1 MTNNVLSKKRRDK
14 SWNSS
19 MFDVN
24 YEMMMMMMKWKSFGI
39 LFQIRSNPFSFNI
52 VIWLIFIVWCFS
64 LSIRDKFS
72 LMSKRW
78 KTLSTLDFSSL
89 LLIIILVFI
98 HLPDIYRLLNKHL
111 IRLVYAND
119 DWHVHSWDIEETGR
133 EKSFQLTLS
142 TISLYVHPLRNSNSE
157 QVVWTKPSCG
167 SIQHWVRK

>member
-1 MTNNVLSKKRRDK
+1 MFVNANIVIRCRDIDIPFKTPMTNNVLSKKRRDK

-119 DWHVHSWDIEETGR
+119 DWHVHSWDIEETGER
-133 EKSFQLTLS
+133 EILPTNLINNF
-142 TISLYVHPLRNSNSE
+142 
-157 QVVWTKPSCG
+157 
-167 SIQHWVRK
+167 SICTSIEKF